1 MAARHPSTLVASA
14 LAWGIMRERRPIER
28 RCSKVSCEHTAE
40 HTLTYVYAD
49 QEVVIGPL
57 AVQAE
62 PHSYDLCAPH
72 ATALT
77 APQGWQV
84 VRYRPEP
91 DFY

>member
-1 MAARHPSTLVASA
+1 
-14 LAWGIMRERRPIER
+14 MRERRPTER
-28 RCSKVSCEHTAE
+28 RCSKVSCEQAAQ

-57 AVQAE
+57 ASRAE

-72 ATALT
+72 AQALT

-84 VRYRPEP
+84 VRYRPGP